1 MTGYLTSDLSGYGA
15 ALLLTLAVEPPLYV
29 AALALLRDEHPWPQR
44 YAAGLLVNA
53 TSHPLTWLVLWRA
66 LSPHVA
72 SFAALAAVEAFAVAW
87 EAALLRAYL
96 GRDLAVLAG
105 VACAVN
111 AVSLGL
117 GALLLH

>member
-1 MTGYLTSDLSGYGA
+1 MTGYAA
-15 ALLLTLAVEPPLYV
+15 ALLLTLAVEPPLYA
-29 AALALLRDEHPWPQR
+29 AALALLRDGHPWPQR
-44 YAAGLLVNA
+44 YAAGLLANA

-72 SFAALAAVEAFAVAW
+72 SFVAFAAVEAFAVAW